1 MDSVGMLEKEKDS
14 TVEKEEEEKLFY
26 KEAFD
31 AFDWNR
37 NGTIPTGVSVN
48 SVNKVSNIFCD
59 ILYLLGLVC
68 AKTYP
73 NI

>member
-1 MDSVGMLEKEKDS
+1 MDSVGMLEKDKDS

-48 SVNKVSNIFCD
+48 SVTKVSNIFFV
-59 ILYLLGLVC
+59 IFH
-68 AKTYP
+68 TY
-73 NI
+73 

>member
-1 MDSVGMLEKEKDS
+1 MDSVGMLEKEKDP

-48 SVNKVSNIFCD
+48 SVNKVSNIFELLD
-59 ILYLLGLVC
+59 IRNPSV
-68 AKTYP
+68 
-73 NI
+73 